1 MRTVRSLPLGTAGV
15 LGAFIAALAGCSTAP
30 TGPLSA
36 AQIADIHKGVSTAL
50 IPLMLAANKRWLNGT
65 VALDLVIDRDN
76 QLLSCKATRM
86 EGAPEL
92 VPVVEQAC
100 WATVLPSLP
109 PEAFRADG
117 KAKLRTPVSVRMNRD
132 GNPTQRAY
140 FEAVVFPMFA
150 QNQYFWDHGISR
162 VAFRSVGEAGFRY
175 VADHEGRVLACTAKI
190 TANEARKEAFKQNP
204 QLVANLQKA
213 CLGMN
218 LAKMPGF
225 LVADNGLA
233 AGTVWTTY
241 APWRKAAPRFQ
252 GQ

>member
-1 MRTVRSLPLGTAGV
+1 MRTVRSLHLGTAGV
-15 LGAFIAALAGCSTAP
+15 LASCIVMLAGCSTAP

-36 AQIADIHKGVSTAL
+36 AQVSDIHKGVSAAL

-76 QLLSCKATRM
+76 QLLGCKATRM

-100 WATVLPSLP
+100 WATVLPLLP

-117 KAKLRTPVSVRMNRD
+117 KAKLRTPVSVKMNRD
-132 GNPTQRAY
+132 GDPAQRAY

-162 VAFRSVGEAGFRY
+162 VAFGSVGEAGFRY
-175 VADHEGRVLACTAKI
+175 VADREGRVLACTAKI

-204 QLVANLQKA
+204 LLVANLQKA

-225 LVADNGLA
+225 QVADNGLA
-233 AGTVWTTY
+233 TGTVWTTY
-241 APWRKAAPRFQ
+241 APWRKAAPAFE

>member
-1 MRTVRSLPLGTAGV
+1 MRTVRSLTLGTAGV
-15 LGAFIAALAGCSTAP
+15 VGLCIALMAGCATAP
-30 TGPLSA
+30 KGPMTA
-36 AQIADIHKGVSTAL
+36 AQVSEVHKGVSTAL

-76 QLLSCKATRM
+76 QLLSCKGTRM
-86 EGAPEL
+86 DGAPEL
-92 VPVVEQAC
+92 VPVIEQAC

-117 KAKLRTPVSVRMNRD
+117 KAKLRTPVRVEMSAER
-132 GNPTQRAY
+132 NPAQRAY

-150 QNQYFWDHGISR
+150 QNQYFWDNGISR
-162 VAFRSVGEAGFRY
+162 VAFGSVGEAGFRY
-175 VADHEGRVLACTAKI
+175 VADRQGRVLACTAKI

-225 LVADNGLA
+225 QVADNGLA

-241 APWRKAAPRFQ
+241 APWRKAAPSFE
-252 GQ
+252 GL